1 MRNLARRA
9 ALALAGRVM
18 QAGRIAD
25 RLGTPGWLIAPHLL
39 DLGWWIADL
48 ATRGVP
54 DPEGDSLAP

>member
-1 MRNLARRA
+1 MRNLARSA

-18 QAGRIAD
+18 LAGRLID
-25 RLGTPGWLIAPHLL
+25 RLGPPGWVISPHLL

-48 ATRGVP
+48 ATKGVP